1 MHTDC
6 KNINSDFIIY
16 SCKIHFILE
25 NACGFGI
32 TFPVNSTNSIFST
45 FLVTGITGLEAEHIW
60 ISIPFFTMFF
70 ITLLGN
76 ATIIAVIWWE
86 QSLHIPMYLFLAM
99 LAASDLGLSLFTF
112 PTMLRTFWFDARELT
127 HSLCFTQMFFIHT
140 FQDFESAVILAM
152 AFDRY
157 VAISR
162 PLHYT
167 SILTN
172 GIIVRI
178 GLAIIVRTLTVQ
190 VPLPILLGKLCFCH
204 SNVLS
209 HSYCL
214 HPDIIK
220 LSCSNTRIN
229 SIFGLFVLLSTMGL
243 DFILILFSYVLILK
257 TVLSIASHAGRLKAL
272 NTCIS
277 HLCAVVLFFTPM
289 ICLSMLHRFGPRL
302 PSHFY
307 VVMANMHFFIPPVMN
322 PIVYVV
328 KTKHIRDKIL
338 KLFVR
343 REYGKF
349 HITSVT

>member
-1 MHTDC
+1 MV
-6 KNINSDFIIY
+6 
-16 SCKIHFILE
+16 L
-25 NACGFGI
+25 
-32 TFPVNSTNSIFST
+32 VNSTDCIFSS
-45 FLVTGITGLEAEHIW
+45 FLVTGIPGLEAAHIG
-60 ISIPFFTMFF
+60 ISIPFCTMFL

-76 ATIIAVIWWE
+76 VTIMTVIWRE
-86 QSLHIPMYLFLAM
+86 HTLHVPMYLFLAM

-112 PTMLRTFWFDARELT
+112 PTMLRIFWLDARELT
-127 HSLCFTQMFFIHT
+127 FPACFTQMFFIHT
-140 FQDFESAVILAM
+140 FQDLESAVILAM

-157 VAISR
+157 VAISH
-162 PLHYT
+162 PLHYS
-167 SILTN
+167 SILTH
-172 GIIVRI
+172 GVIAKI
-178 GLAIIVRTLTVQ
+178 GLTIVLRTLTVQ
-190 VPLPILLGKLCFCH
+190 VPLPVLLKRLCFCR

-243 DFILILFSYVLILK
+243 DFLLILLSYALILK
-257 TVLSIASHAGRLKAL
+257 TVLSIASHGGRLKAL

-302 PSHFY
+302 PSHVY
-307 VVMANMHFFIPPVMN
+307 VAMANMHFLIPPVMN

-328 KTKHIRDKIL
+328 KTKQIRDKIL
-338 KLFVR
+338 KLFLK
-343 REYGKF
+343 REMPQ
-349 HITSVT
+349 